1 LRWRAAPLRIPRPAS
16 GATSWPVTG
25 LHYAPNGNWGSSGH
39 YLPGADGINLADVG
53 VAAKGVYQTFG
64 GGGYYDD
71 ADGQW
76 VLPTAAQERQILADW
91 AAVIPHPA
99 FDYAY
104 SWGSQNG
111 DMALDQSPA
120 LQDVFAGKNARSY
133 RSGPD
138 ADPSFTDRGRCC
150 GPRAG
155 SSR

>member
-1 LRWRAAPLRIPRPAS
+1 MIRARPMA
-16 GATSWPVTG
+16 G
-25 LHYAPNGNWGSSGH
+25 LVLVG
-39 YLPGADGINLADVG
+39 LA
-53 VAAKGVYQTFG
+53 
-64 GGGYYDD
+64 
-71 ADGQW
+71 
-76 VLPTAAQERQILADW
+76 VLALAGCAAAQERQILADW

-99 FDYAY
+99 FGYAY

-120 LQDVFAGKNARSY
+120 LQDAFAGKNARSY